1 MENRIKG
8 PAHRS
13 GSLLYPWQSLLKIAR
28 DGIPIANTPWKEAM
42 SKCRRD
48 ENRFLKK
55 ARTKGTAIFLPL

>member
-1 MENRIKG
+1 
-8 PAHRS
+8 
-13 GSLLYPWQSLLKIAR
+13 LLYPWQSLLKIAR